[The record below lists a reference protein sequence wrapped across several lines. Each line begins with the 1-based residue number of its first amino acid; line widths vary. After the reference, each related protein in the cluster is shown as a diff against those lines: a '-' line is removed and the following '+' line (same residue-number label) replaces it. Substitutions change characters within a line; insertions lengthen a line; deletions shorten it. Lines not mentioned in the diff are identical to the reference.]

1 MSLRLQLPVW
11 GESDIARYFFASARD
26 VVESY
31 ILSLVKCMAEERK
44 QKSRLWLWMGMAGV
58 LVAVFF
64 LARNLL
70 RTRLE
75 VREVQ
80 VGHQVLVKTVSTNG
94 RVEPEK
100 NYEFYSPINTTV
112 NAVYVQAGDAVPP
125 GRLLMELDDTEAR
138 SKEAAA
144 ESALK
149 NAQANLQAVT
159 HNGTQEQR
167 QAAAADVARNRLE
180 RDMAEQNLNALSKL
194 AATGAASPSEVSA
207 ARHRL
212 AIAQSALHAAEQNLN
227 NRYSPADVARAQAA
241 LADAEANLEA
251 AQEVIAKTVIRA
263 PIKGTVYTVN
273 ALSMQYVE
281 AGKLLLEMAD
291 LGRERVRAYFD
302 EPDIGRLQVGQSALI
317 KWDAMP
323 GEEWHGHISRT
334 PTTIVSYGTRNVGEV
349 LVEFDKPN
357 SGLLP
362 DTNVTVTVT
371 TASERNALS
380 VPREALYYVDG
391 KPCVYR
397 VVNNALVRTPV
408 VTSII
413 NLTQASIVSGLS
425 DGEWVAVGTTDGE
438 PLQEGVPIR
447 VVR

>member
-1 MSLRLQLPVW
+1 
-11 GESDIARYFFASARD
+11 
-26 VVESY
+26 
-31 ILSLVKCMAEERK
+31 MAEERK
-44 QKSRLWLWMGMAGV
+44 QKSRLWLWMGMAAV

-100 NYEFYSPINTTV
+100 NYEFYSPIDTTV
-112 NAVYVQAGDAVPP
+112 SAVYVQPGDKVPAGK
-125 GRLLMELDDTEAR
+125 LLMKLDDTEAR

-144 ESALK
+144 ESAVK
-149 NAQANLQAVT
+149 NAQANLLAVT

-167 QAAAADVARNRLE
+167 QAAAADVARSRLE
-180 RDMAEQNLNALSKL
+180 RDMAQQNLNALTKL

-212 AIAQSALHAAEQNLN
+212 EIAQAALHAAEQNLN
-227 NRYSPADVARAQAA
+227 SRYSPADVARAQAA
-241 LADAEANLEA
+241 LVDAEANLEA
-251 AQEVIAKTVIRA
+251 ARGVIAKTIIHA
-263 PIKGTVYTVN
+263 PIKGTVYTVS
-273 ALSMQYVE
+273 ALPMQYVE

-291 LGRERVRAYFD
+291 LGHERVRAYFD
-302 EPDIGRLQVGQSALI
+302 EPDIGRLRVGQPALI

-323 GEEWHGHISRT
+323 GQEWHGHISRT

-349 LVEFDKPN
+349 LVEFDKPD

-380 VPREALYYVDG
+380 VPREALYYVNG

-397 VVNNALVRTPV
+397 VINNTLVRTPV

-413 NLTQASIVSGLS
+413 NLTQASIVAGLS